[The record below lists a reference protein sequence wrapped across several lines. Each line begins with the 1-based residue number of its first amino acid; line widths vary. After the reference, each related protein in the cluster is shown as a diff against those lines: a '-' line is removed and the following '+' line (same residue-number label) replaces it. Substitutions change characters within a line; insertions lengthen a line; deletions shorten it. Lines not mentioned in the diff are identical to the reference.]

1 MWARA
6 LGWAAGW
13 KYFLREFGPLH
24 TLVRP
29 QPLCGTGKRGH
40 CLIFHE
46 MGVIV
51 MVLLLLVLVGS
62 LLSFPPFLCFPSLPF
77 CSFRPFYCFRV
88 LPFPS
93 LRSVPLTAIHS
104 WHSIFCLPFPTCPSF
119 PPLPSS
125 SFISFQF
132 SPSFPACFPAF
143 PLRYFRVFPFLLSHH
158 HVHYY
163 QREHTRWGTVRGT
176 VYAPLCR
183 QYVFGLQV
191 LAPSSPI
198 YPPNLIL
205 KKGFRSE
212 AP

>member
-6 LGWAAGW
+6 LGGAAGW

-29 QPLCGTGKRGH
+29 QPLCGTW
-40 CLIFHE
+40 CCYCWCWLAPFFH
-46 MGVIV
+46 
-51 MVLLLLVLVGS
+51 S
-62 LLSFPPFLCFPSLPF
+62 LSSFASLPFLSVLSFPSIASVSCPFLLSVPCPSLLFIPGIPFSAFPSL
-77 CSFRPFYCFRV
+77 
-88 LPFPS
+88 
-93 LRSVPLTAIHS
+93 
-104 WHSIFCLPFPTCPSF
+104 TCPSF

-143 PLRYFRVFPFLLSHH
+143 PFRYFRVFPFLLSHH